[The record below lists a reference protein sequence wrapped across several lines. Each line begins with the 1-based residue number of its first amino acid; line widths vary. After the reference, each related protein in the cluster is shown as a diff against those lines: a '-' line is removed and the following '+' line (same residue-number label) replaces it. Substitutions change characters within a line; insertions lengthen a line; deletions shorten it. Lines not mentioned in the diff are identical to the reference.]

1 MPSSGAR
8 PSPLVRLSAAA
19 LFAALFYLCGTL
31 LVFSAALLTLQKGVA
46 VDIPWIHSV
55 QRNLYHGGIRSI
67 WHANKECVEFDEELV
82 YRPRDGTCRFRN
94 AEFDTTLTF
103 AARQR
108 IHAPGVPGT
117 RGIAVIGDSHAMG
130 WGVGDKETF
139 SALLQAKL
147 GRTVH
152 NLAVSSY
159 GTARELVALERA
171 GVLDHVDTV
180 ILQYSENDIDEN
192 RDFAIPPRE
201 GGEERF
207 AIVTGAPTRTLREK
221 LPFLF
226 AGFRYALKVPFG
238 AVKEWWR
245 GERTL
250 DFAPHYAP
258 LVRRL
263 EAHRSLAGKRVI
275 VFYLNPFG
283 QRFRNFP
290 VGPDRALRHVEY
302 VDPGIGYEYF
312 FPLDG
317 HPTSAGHRAIA
328 TMLAQTIGQ
337 GR

>member
-1 MPSSGAR
+1 
-8 PSPLVRLSAAA
+8 
-19 LFAALFYLCGTL
+19 
-31 LVFSAALLTLQKGVA
+31 
-46 VDIPWIHSV
+46 
-55 QRNLYHGGIRSI
+55 
-67 WHANKECVEFDEELV
+67 
-82 YRPRDGTCRFRN
+82 
-94 AEFDTTLTF
+94 
-103 AARQR
+103 
-108 IHAPGVPGT
+108 
-117 RGIAVIGDSHAMG
+117 VIGDSHAMG

-139 SALLQAKL
+139 SAHLQAKL

-159 GTARELVALERA
+159 GTARALIALERA
-171 GVLDHVDTV
+171 GVLDDVDTI

-207 AIVTGAPTRTLREK
+207 AIVTGVPTRTLRDK

-250 DFAPHYAP
+250 DFAPHHAP

-263 EAHRSLAGKRVI
+263 EAHPSLAGKRVI

-283 QRFRNFP
+283 QRFRNYP
-290 VGPDRALRHVEY
+290 SGPDRALAHVQYTDLALE
-302 VDPGIGYEYF
+302 PRYF

-328 TMLAQTIGQ
+328 ERLATVLGKS
-337 GR
+337 R